1 MGPLIEPGKGFRDL
15 KADWKCSS
23 RSIFAALTSL
33 VFVLSGAIPML
44 ASVANSAG
52 LTSRQA
58 ASFVM
63 CSMAVGGIISII
75 ASLYYRTPFYFA
87 ASLTAIVVLAPM
99 FEEFSIAEMVGGFI
113 IAGVT
118 LFAIGATGL
127 MGWIGEHLPLPVVLG
142 MVAGVFM
149 SYGLDKVSSI
159 IKDPL

>member
-87 ASLTAIVVLAPM
+87 ASLTAIV
-99 FEEFSIAEMVGGFI
+99 
-113 IAGVT
+113 
-118 LFAIGATGL
+118 
-127 MGWIGEHLPLPVVLG
+127 
-142 MVAGVFM
+142 
-149 SYGLDKVSSI
+149 
-159 IKDPL
+159 